1 MVEIIKSAPELV
13 QVLHPLAGVAHARA
27 IAHPKRTATIYGT
40 AEPLLRSVSSKCS
53 PGVLGV
59 GHLEEPGRIAEAEL
73 ERPSYGDSG
82 AASTAKTRSLSDLNR
97 PRQRSIHSLGIS
109 QL

>member
-1 MVEIIKSAPELV
+1 MVENIKSAPELV
-13 QVLHPLAGVAHARA
+13 QGWVPLAVVADARA
-27 IAHPKRTATIYGT
+27 VAHPKRLATIYKT
-40 AEPLLRSVSSKCS
+40 VEPLFGCLFLKMS
-53 PGVLGV
+53 PGGLGV